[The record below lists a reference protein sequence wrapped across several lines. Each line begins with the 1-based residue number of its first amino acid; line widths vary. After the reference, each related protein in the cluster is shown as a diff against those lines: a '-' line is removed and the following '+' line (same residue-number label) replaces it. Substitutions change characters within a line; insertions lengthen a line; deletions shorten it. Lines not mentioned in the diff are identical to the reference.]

1 MLTFPLD
8 PSPQQLF
15 SHEDSTWSWDGQKWV
30 KQEYTVEKVNF
41 YARKPLALDETID
54 EDTGERSVTYKFDAD
69 SIKKNARLFEM
80 DCNIKVEQFTGNN
93 FYTFSPLHNVPGDV
107 ILQFT
112 RGMRYVITQPEGEY
126 ETNPLT
132 FYEDKS
138 SLISFQRDPSI
149 YRYTDGIIRDKN
161 VITFRP
167 TDDSPGTLLYGVESD
182 TLTARIHLVNK
193 YN

>member
-8 PSPQQLF
+8 PRPQQLF

-80 DCNIKVEQFTGNN
+80 DCNIKQSAGNN
-93 FYTFSPLHNVPGDV
+93 FYTFSPLHNEPGDV